1 MKIAKTAKFVFAELT
16 KESDRYSID
25 AGYGKLSIKGE
36 HRIKL
41 FLNQTKEPPWRTTVL
56 FFVHEPMVEI
66 FNEFAEDRYQVESE
80 SDGRKR
86 YLVMDGCQSRKE
98 FIDTML
104 EAIIIM
110 DKAVMASRIGILCD
124 SDERHG

>member
-1 MKIAKTAKFVFAELT
+1 MKIAKIAKLVFAELT

-25 AGYGKLSIKGE
+25 AGYGKLSVKGE
-36 HRIKL
+36 HRIQL
-41 FLNQTKEPPWRTTVL
+41 YLNQPKEPPWRTTVL
-56 FFVHEPMVEI
+56 FFVHEHMVEI
-66 FNEFAEDRYQVESE
+66 FNEFAEDRYQIVSESE
-80 SDGRKR
+80 DRKK
-86 YLVMDGCQSRKE
+86 YLVMDVCQSRKE

-104 EAIIIM
+104 EAINIM

>member
-1 MKIAKTAKFVFAELT
+1 MKIAKTAKFVFAEIT

-25 AGYGKLSIKGE
+25 GGFGRLTVKGE
-36 HRIKL
+36 HRIQL
-41 FLNQTKEPPWRTTVL
+41 WLNQPKEPPWRTTVL
-56 FFVHEPMVEI
+56 FCVHEPMVEI

-80 SDGRKR
+80 SDGRKK

>member
-1 MKIAKTAKFVFAELT
+1 
-16 KESDRYSID
+16 
-25 AGYGKLSIKGE
+25 
-36 HRIKL
+36 
-41 FLNQTKEPPWRTTVL
+41 
-56 FFVHEPMVEI
+56 MVEI
-66 FNEFAEDRYQVESE
+66 FNEFAEGRYQLE
-80 SDGRKR
+80 SDSEGCKT

-104 EAIIIM
+104 EAINIM

>member
-41 FLNQTKEPPWRTTVL
+41 FLNQPKEPPWRTTVL
-56 FFVHEPMVEI
+56 FLVHEPMVEI
-66 FNEFAEDRYQVESE
+66 FNEFAEGRYQLE
-80 SDGRKR
+80 SDSEGCKT

-104 EAIIIM
+104 EAINIM

>member
-56 FFVHEPMVEI
+56 FLVHEPMVEI
-66 FNEFAEDRYQVESE
+66 FNEFAEGRYQLE
-80 SDGRKR
+80 SDSEGCKT

-104 EAIIIM
+104 EAINIM
-110 DKAVMASRIGILCD
+110 DKSVMASRIGILCD